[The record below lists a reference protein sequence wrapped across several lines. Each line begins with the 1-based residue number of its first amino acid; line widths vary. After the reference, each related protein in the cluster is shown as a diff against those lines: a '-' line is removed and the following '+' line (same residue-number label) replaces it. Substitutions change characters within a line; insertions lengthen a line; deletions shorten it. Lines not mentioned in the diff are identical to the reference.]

1 MTNQLLQVIIKK
13 MHHRTATG
21 ETSQAAAHKVAR
33 SVVGRRLE
41 ALQGLHTL
49 GGSASGEQI
58 ARATKLSLFSIRPR
72 LSELLEMEM
81 IEETEKRFNNSYG
94 NNEIVWKIT
103 RKGKTYV
110 H

>member
-41 ALQGLHTL
+41 TLQGLHAL

-58 ARATKLSLFSIRPR
+58 ASATKLSLFSIRPR

-81 IEETEKRFNNSYG
+81 IEVPEKRFYNSFG